1 MKFVVLAYID
11 PGLGALLWQT
21 IVAAFVGLLF
31 YLKKTRRWIVDS
43 VLKLF
48 GRRRDN
54 KTIPVEAKAAS
65 IKSKTEVP

>member
-1 MKFVVLAYID
+1 MKFIVLAYID

-31 YLKKTRRWIVDS
+31 YLKKTRQWIVDS

-48 GRRRDN
+48 GRRRD
-54 KTIPVEAKAAS
+54 AKATPVGPKAAR
-65 IKSKTEVP
+65 KESKTEVP

>member
-1 MKFVVLAYID
+1 MKFIVLAYID

-31 YLKKTRRWIVDS
+31 YLKKTRQWIVDS

-48 GRRRDN
+48 GRRRHV
-54 KTIPVEAKAAS
+54 KTIPVGAKAAK
-65 IKSKTEVP
+65 IESKTEVP